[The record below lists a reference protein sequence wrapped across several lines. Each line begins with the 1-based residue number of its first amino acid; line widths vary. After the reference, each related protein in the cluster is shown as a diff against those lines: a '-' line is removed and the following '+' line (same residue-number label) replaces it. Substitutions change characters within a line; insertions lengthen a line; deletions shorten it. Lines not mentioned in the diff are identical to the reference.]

1 LTYGGWL
8 TVSNVI
14 GPLMVY
20 FDRFL
25 IAAVLGSAAIAFYTV
40 PYDVLNRLLLLPTA
54 IQGVLFPAF
63 AMLHIQKAARITSI
77 FDRSSITTMLLMTPP
92 LLATILFAHDG
103 LQLWVGDAIAA
114 HSTLVAK
121 ILIVGVIFNAMARTP
136 FVFVQGAGHAKWTA
150 VLHLIELPFYAG
162 ALWFLLRSGG
172 MIEGAACAWTGRI
185 VVDTAALYLMSVRIE
200 PRLRGTAIRDLA
212 WLAGACLVAV
222 SLDFGL
228 GHGPPRVAAMLV
240 VALVCGAI
248 LGAYVYG
255 AGPVLLKRSP

>member
-25 IAAVLGSAAIAFYTV
+25 IAAVLGSAAIAYYTV

-77 FDRSSITTMLLMTPP
+77 FDRSSTTTMLLMIPP
-92 LLATILFAHDG
+92 LLATMLFAHEG
-103 LQLWVGDAIAA
+103 LQLWVGEAIAA

-121 ILIVGVIFNAMARTP
+121 ILMVGVIFNAMARTP

-150 VLHLIELPFYAG
+150 VLHLIELPFYAA
-162 ALWFLLRSGG
+162 ALWFLLTADG

-185 VVDTAALYLMSVRIE
+185 LVDTVALYLMSVRIE
-200 PRLRGTAIRDLA
+200 PRLRGTAIRDLV
-212 WLAGACLVAV
+212 WLVGACLVAV
-222 SLDFGL
+222 SLDSGL
-228 GHGPPRVAAMLV
+228 GHGPSRVAAMLV
-240 VALVCGAI
+240 VALVCAAI
-248 LGAYVYG
+248 LGGYVHG
-255 AGPVLLKRSP
+255 ARLTLLKRNP